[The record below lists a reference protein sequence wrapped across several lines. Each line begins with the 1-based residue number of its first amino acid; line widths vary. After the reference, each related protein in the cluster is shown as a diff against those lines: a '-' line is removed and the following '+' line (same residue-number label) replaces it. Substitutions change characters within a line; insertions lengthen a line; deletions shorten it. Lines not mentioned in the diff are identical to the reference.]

1 MTLLIVSKTISIELE
16 DLGKINE
23 KIKNGEVSS
32 LSEFVKT
39 AVKKH
44 LEER

>member
-1 MTLLIVSKTISIELE
+1 MVSKTISIELE

-32 LSEFVKT
+32 LSEFIQI
-39 AVKKH
+39 AVKNQ
-44 LEER
+44 LTEEMNV